1 MVTIVSCTV
10 SLPWFR
16 NNGKPKNRSPRT
28 SSALLIKIHLIKVF
42 PCSNSQELEW
52 FLWLA
57 LQLYMKPKRSLT
69 SRVCHVVS
77 IPKCITLCNAV
88 WDDLRYKVISTQM
101 EVDFDTHL
109 KSIQYKLKSFHRKST
124 LEEISHF
131 TFASYMIAI
140 DRKNVIPG
148 QKEKNYVCLEVS

>member
-1 MVTIVSCTV
+1 MLYPSQSAMQSGTELRGLHSIQYKAVS
-10 SLPWFR
+10 
-16 NNGKPKNRSPRT
+16 K
-28 SSALLIKIHLIKVF
+28 
-42 PCSNSQELEW
+42 
-52 FLWLA
+52 
-57 LQLYMKPKRSLT
+57 
-69 SRVCHVVS
+69 
-77 IPKCITLCNAV
+77 
-88 WDDLRYKVISTQM
+88 QM